1 MEIDLLRGRDA
12 IAASGI
18 EEVAG
23 SAMDAVIADIFD
35 KEKRALGEFAFE
47 HEGRFG
53 GDLVDG
59 VRWCKEVCEHAVD
72 APTAAQLP
80 RPRKLHVRLH
90 ARARDS
96 LGAGRQS
103 GPERRGK
110 IDLSR

>member
-1 MEIDLLRGRDA
+1 MEIDLLRGRDP

-18 EEVAG
+18 EEVTR
-23 SAMDAVIADIFD
+23 SAMDSVIADIFD

-59 VRWCKEVCEHAVD
+59 GRWCKEVFEHAVH

-90 ARARDS
+90 ARARDG
-96 LGAGRQS
+96 LGASRQS
-103 GPERRGK
+103 GPEWRGEV
-110 IDLSR
+110 DLSA